1 MLDKLPDFKKVHYKD
16 FIEFRKRIDEKYNSD
31 PGHINFGAVEPERE
45 YDLPLEFSDA
55 EAAFYVIARNFV

>member
-31 PGHINFGAVEPERE
+31 LGHINFSAVEHERD
-45 YDLPLEFSDA
+45 YDLPLEFSDTKD
-55 EAAFYVIARNFV
+55 AFYVIARNFI